1 VTTALT
7 ILSTLLWWVLYS
19 SVVALAAAGIGWCVL
34 RWAERGGVVFNRLYL
49 ACLLWSL
56 VGLGLI
62 AIAAAVEGHLQPPYG
77 ALLRSGLLRWMLVLN
92 MLIGAVL
99 VWRLT
104 PRIDAHR
111 VRLGS
116 ACMAVAMVTAVGF
129 GIATTLA

>member
-1 VTTALT
+1 MTTALT

-19 SVVALAAAGIGWCVL
+19 SMVALAAAGIGWCVL
-34 RWAERGGVVFNRLYL
+34 RWAERGTVVFNRLYL